1 MLFRSGGGN
10 VIHVERYRL
19 DPPETALDDEQIAA
33 IREGA
38 EDAVATGPL
47 QGYPLV
53 DVELT
58 LEEVRVR
65 PRESSEVALRA
76 AIGKATREAARR
88 ASPRLLQ
95 PIMQMEIVT
104 PAELT
109 GPVLGDLQSRGGR
122 IEGMASERGA
132 TTVKA
137 TAPLV
142 KLFGYSTDLRSLTQ
156 GRGTFTMLFARFDE
170 A

>member
-1 MLFRSGGGN
+1 LIVADRF
-10 VIHVERYRL
+10 RL
-19 DPPETALDDEQIAA
+19 DPPEGQLDDEQMGA
-33 IREGA
+33 IRDGC
-38 EDAVATGPL
+38 EDAARTGPL

-58 LEEVRVR
+58 LEEIRIR
-65 PRESSEVALRA
+65 PRETNEIALRA
-76 AIGKATREAARR
+76 AIGRATREAARA

-104 PAELT
+104 PADLT
-109 GPVLGDLQSRGGR
+109 GPVLGDLQARGGR
-122 IEGMASERGA
+122 IEGMETERGA
-132 TTVKA
+132 TVVKA

-156 GRGTFTMLFARFDE
+156 GRGTFTMQFARFDE